1 MRRTFCSLLWR
12 HEWTIIS
19 FSAKRQSIAPRTLTT
34 QFLTS
39 KHTAPPINVRS
50 TNRYITSPF
59 EVQSKSIPAI
69 YVTGTHENHGTN
81 WLSATLQKGDKNGS
95 AFHTAVQRKTSSGQV
110 RDTEECWVTSP
121 KNELLGRTGKAHQVK
136 CSMRKAR
143 KKKEE
148 KWLERLENRVKIEKC
163 PLKHEKFENV
173 VRSEGF
179 GIGEASAENGP
190 PWDHHMNLY
199 CNLSIPYTNMLSS

>member
-136 CSMRKAR
+136 CSMRKAQ
-143 KKKEE
+143 KKKRKLAGKVGKQSKNWKMSIEAREIWKCREE
-148 KWLERLENRVKIEKC
+148 WRIWNRWSKC
-163 PLKHEKFENV
+163 REWT
-173 VRSEGF
+173 
-179 GIGEASAENGP
+179 AMGP
-190 PWDHHMNLY
+190 PHESL
-199 CNLSIPYTNMLSS
+199 L